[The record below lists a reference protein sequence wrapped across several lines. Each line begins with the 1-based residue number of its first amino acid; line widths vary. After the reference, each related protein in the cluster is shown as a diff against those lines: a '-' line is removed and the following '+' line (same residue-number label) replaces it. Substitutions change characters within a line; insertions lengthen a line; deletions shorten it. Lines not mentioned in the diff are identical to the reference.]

1 MEERG
6 REREGT
12 SFNVMKTWKT
22 RGRVGEDREGGDK
35 GGKKE
40 YNTEGRKKRGR
51 GGEGGR
57 ERERRHSPWMSSV
70 VVRSTGGFS
79 ISTPPEPSMS
89 ALVAVM

>member
-35 GGKKE
+35 GEKR
-40 YNTEGRKKRGR
+40 NTTLKGEKRGGGG
-51 GGEGGR
+51 GGEGREGER
-57 ERERRHSPWMSSV
+57 EREGTHPGCHLWW
-70 VVRSTGGFS
+70 
-79 ISTPPEPSMS
+79 
-89 ALVAVM
+89 